1 LFFLSLNIHDNNK
14 SKFKNPKSAP
24 TFAPMQY
31 TLKKSLGQHFL
42 KDENICKQ
50 IVAALLQ
57 HPFTN
62 LVEVGPGAGALTKYL
77 LPLENINFK
86 AVELDD
92 EKVVY
97 LNKTYPAIQGK
108 IIHEDFLNTKAPF
121 DDTFN
126 VIGNFPYNIS
136 SQILFKILDWKDQV
150 PVVIGMFQKEVAMRV
165 AAKEGSKVY
174 GIISILIQ
182 AFYNVEYLFD
192 VPPES
197 FNPPPKVMSGMIRL
211 TRKTE
216 TLTVKSQK
224 EFILL
229 VKMAFNQRRKMLR
242 NAVKGLFTA
251 EVLQDPFFN
260 QRAEQI
266 SIEKF
271 AALTFK
277 MNTGVKVN
285 SNSDDTD
292 LID

>member
-1 LFFLSLNIHDNNK
+1 
-14 SKFKNPKSAP
+14 
-24 TFAPMQY
+24 MQY

-50 IVAALLQ
+50 IVAALQ
-57 HPFTN
+57 QMPFER

-77 LPLENINFK
+77 LPLTDIEFK

-97 LNKTYPAIQGK
+97 LNKTYPSIAGK
-108 IIHEDFLNTKAPF
+108 IIHEDFLETSAPF
-121 DDTFN
+121 DGSFTI
-126 VIGNFPYNIS
+126 VGNFPYNIS

-150 PVVIGMFQKEVAMRV
+150 PVVIGMFQKEVAQRV
-165 AAKEGSKVY
+165 AAKEGSKTY

-182 AFYNVEYLFD
+182 AWYDVEYLFD

-211 TRKTE
+211 TRKT
-216 TLTVKSQK
+216 TAYDVKSEK
-224 EFILL
+224 AFIQL

-242 NAVKGLFTA
+242 NAVKGLFQPEILEDA
-251 EVLQDPFFN
+251 FFN
-260 QRAEQI
+260 KRAEQV
-266 SIEKF
+266 SIAEF

-277 MNTGVKVN
+277 MG
-285 SNSDDTD
+285 
-292 LID
+292 